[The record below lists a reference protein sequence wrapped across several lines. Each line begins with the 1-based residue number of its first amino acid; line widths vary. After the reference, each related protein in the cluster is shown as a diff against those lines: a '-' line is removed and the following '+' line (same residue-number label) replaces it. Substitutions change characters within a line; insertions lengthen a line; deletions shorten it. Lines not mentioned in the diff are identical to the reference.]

1 MSTKARFDGR
11 VAFVT
16 GGGSGI
22 GAAVVRRLA
31 AEGARVAIV
40 DRQLDAAQQ
49 VAASLGAAA
58 LALPADVAVEAEV
71 AGAVA
76 QTLQHFG
83 RLDIG
88 VNAAGYGASAEVVDM
103 DHAQWKGVIDV
114 DLGGT
119 FLCTKHEARA
129 MLRAGGP
136 GVVIN
141 IASVNAVR
149 PGEGLAAYCAAKA
162 GVVML
167 TEVAALELAPRGIR
181 VLGVGPGVT
190 HTAAMAGFLAVEASR
205 KAYLDNV
212 PAGRTAS
219 PDEVASLVAWLA
231 SDEAAYM
238 NGETVYIDGGMR
250 SRAYPS
256 LNQRRPGGYPGPDFL
271 TQLHVG

>member
-1 MSTKARFDGR
+1 MSTGARFDGR

-49 VAASLGAAA
+49 VAAPLGAAA
-58 LALPADVAVEAEV
+58 IALPADVAVEADV
-71 AGAVA
+71 AAAVE

-88 VNAAGYGASAEVVDM
+88 VNAAGYGASAEVIDM
-103 DHAQWKGVIDV
+103 DYAKWKGVIDV

-129 MLRAGGP
+129 MLRSAQP

-190 HTAAMAGFLAVEASR
+190 HTAAMAGFLANDNAR
-205 KAYLDNV
+205 KGFLDNV

-238 NGETVYIDGGMR
+238 SGETVYIDGGMR